1 MAKTPVIDRP
11 APQNPKSLSGLLPF
25 LKPYQLQIGLA
36 LIFLVLAAA
45 STLVFPI
52 ALRQLI
58 DNGLQ
63 HPDPGAQ
70 AMALRGNFMM
80 LRTCKTICKSKKT
93 WRRSFRLAWLC

>member
-58 DNGLQ
+58 DNG
-63 HPDPGAQ
+63 
-70 AMALRGNFMM
+70 MAPSLTAERLRGHA
-80 LRTCKTICKSKKT
+80 RIA
-93 WRRSFRLAWLC
+93 FRPGIA